1 MRINRRK
8 TAAALAAAVTAAAL
22 AACSSGGGG
31 GDTPE
36 GTEGAGI
43 DLSDKMRGAMED
55 FGVGTSFKA
64 TEPLTFGLMYRDHP
78 NYPIKQDWSIFQRLE
93 QDRNVT
99 FDIQSVPLAD
109 WQQKRSLLISS
120 GDAAD
125 LIPSTYAADVETLTS
140 GGALL
145 PVSDYLD
152 YLPNFSDKVEKW
164 GLQDDLDRL
173 RGDDGKFYV
182 LPGLLEQPK
191 PSYSIAIRAD
201 LWEEQGLEDP
211 ATWEEFAEQLKVIDE
226 AYPELDYAYTDRWSI
241 NGPIEATLQAAA
253 GNFGTEAG
261 WGYGDGV
268 TWNGSEY
275 EYTGASEGY
284 RKLVEYFSGLVADG
298 LMDPE
303 SLTQED
309 DPAIAKF
316 TTGKAAAI
324 GVNDQE
330 IVRYRTGFEE
340 AGNTEAEVR
349 QIVVPAGP
357 EGSIMDATTGG
368 QFESGIAMSAQAA
381 ERDDFVAMLQF
392 VDWLY
397 FSDEGLEF
405 AKWGVEGET
414 YTKDA
419 SGTRTLAED
428 VDWSGLNPG
437 APKLLNTDFGYYNG
451 VFSLAHGSTT
461 DLVQST
467 LREEVIE
474 FHKGMAEK
482 DVADPGPGV
491 PLNEMEREQASLLQT
506 NLQDMVM
513 TNTAQF
519 LLGDRPMSEWDAFV
533 AELEGAGMGQYVE
546 LVNGAADRAESR

>member
-8 TAAALAAAVTAAAL
+8 TAAALTAAVTAAAL

-31 GDTPE
+31 GEAPE

-55 FGVGTSFKA
+55 YGVGTSFKA

-78 NYPIKQDWSIFQRLE
+78 NYPLKQDWDILTKIEE
-93 QDRNVT
+93 QRNVT
-99 FDIQSVPLAD
+99 FDVQSVPLAD

-152 YLPNFSDKVEKW
+152 YLPNFTDKVEKW
-164 GLQDDLDRL
+164 GLQEDLDRL

-182 LPGLLEQPK
+182 LPGLHENPK

-211 ATWEEFAEQLKVIDE
+211 ETWEEFQEQLKIIDE

-241 NGPIEATLQAAA
+241 NGPIEGTLQAAS

-261 WGYGDGV
+261 WGFGDGM

-275 EYTGASEGY
+275 EYTGSSDGY
-284 RKLVEYFSGLVADG
+284 RQLVEYFSGLIAEG

-330 IVRYRTGFEE
+330 ILRYRTGFQE

-357 EGSIMDATTGG
+357 AGNMMDATTGG
-368 QFESGIAMSAQAA
+368 RFESGIALASTAA

-419 SGTRTLAED
+419 SGKRTLAED
-428 VDWSGLNPG
+428 IDINGLNPG
-437 APKLLNTDFGYYNG
+437 APKMLNTDFGYHNG
-451 VFSLAHGSTT
+451 VFMLNHGATA
-461 DLVQST
+461 DLVQSM
-467 LREEVIE
+467 LRPEVIE
-474 FHKGMAEK
+474 FLEAMSEK
-482 DVADPGPGV
+482 DVADPGPGI

-519 LLGDRPMSEWDAFV
+519 LLGDRPMSEWDAYV

-546 LVNGAADRAESR
+546 IVNGAAERAASR

>member
-1 MRINRRK
+1 MRINPRK
-8 TAAALAAAVTAAAL
+8 TAGTFAAAVTVAAL
-22 AACSSGGGG
+22 AACSSGGGAG
-31 GDTPE
+31 PE
-36 GTEGAGI
+36 GADGEGP
-43 DLSDKMRGAMED
+43 DLSDKMVGAMED

-64 TEPLTFGLMYRDHP
+64 TEPLEFGLMYRDHP
-78 NYPIKQDWSIFQRLE
+78 NYPLQADWSILTHLE
-93 QDRNVT
+93 EDRNVT
-99 FDIQSVPLAD
+99 FDIQSVPLSD

-125 LIPSTYAADVETLTS
+125 LIPSTYVADVETLTS

-152 YLPNFSDKVEKW
+152 YLPNFMDKVEKW
-164 GLQDDLDRL
+164 GLQEDLDRT
-173 RGDDGKFYV
+173 RQADGKFYV
-182 LPGLLEQPK
+182 LPGLHENPK

-211 ATWEEFAEQLKVIDE
+211 ETWEEFHQQLKIIDE
-226 AYPELDYAYTDRWSI
+226 AYPELDYAYSDRWSI
-241 NGPIEATLQAAA
+241 NGPIEATLQAAS

-261 WGYGDGV
+261 WGFGDGV
-268 TWNGSEY
+268 TWNGSEF

-284 RKLVEYFSGLVADG
+284 RELIEYFHGLIADG

-316 TTGKAAAI
+316 TTGKTAAI

-340 AGNTEAEVR
+340 AGNTGAEVR

-357 EGSIMDATTGG
+357 AGNRMDSSTGG
-368 QFESGIAMSAQAA
+368 RFESGIALSSRAA

-414 YTKDA
+414 FTREAD
-419 SGTRTLAED
+419 GTRVLAED
-428 VDWSGLNPG
+428 VDWGGLNPG

-451 VFSLAHGSTT
+451 VFSLAHGSTSE
-461 DLVQST
+461 LVQST
-467 LREEVIE
+467 LRPEVVE
-474 FHKGMAEK
+474 FLDAMNAKE
-482 DVADPGPGV
+482 VADPGPAV
-491 PLNEMEREQASLLQT
+491 AMDEMQREQASLLQT
-506 NLQDMVM
+506 NLQDMV
-513 TNTAQF
+513 TTATAQF
-519 LLGDRPMSEWDAFV
+519 LLGDRSFDDWDAFV
-533 AELEGAGMGQYVE
+533 AELQGAGMDEYVRI
-546 LVNGAADRAESR
+546 VNEAAGVAG

>member
-1 MRINRRK
+1 MRITRSK
-8 TAAALAAAVTAAAL
+8 AVAATAAAALVATL
-22 AACSSGGGG
+22 AACSSGGGE
-31 GDTPE
+31 D
-36 GTEGAGI
+36 GAEPAA
-43 DLSDKMRGAMED
+43 DLSGKSTGAMED
-55 FGVGTSFKA
+55 YDVGTSFKA

-78 NYPIKQDWSIFQRLE
+78 NYPFQADWSVFKHLE
-93 QDRNVT
+93 EDRNVS
-99 FDIQSVPLAD
+99 FEFQSVPLAD

-120 GDAAD
+120 GEAAD
-125 LIPSTYAADVETLTS
+125 IIPSTYVADVETLTS

-152 YLPNFSDKVEKW
+152 YLPHFMDKVEKW
-164 GLQDDLDRL
+164 GLQEELDRT
-173 RGDDGKFYV
+173 RSADGKFYV

-201 LWEEQGLEDP
+201 WWEEAGLEDP
-211 ATWEEFAEQLKVIDE
+211 KTWDEFTEQLEVIKE
-226 AYPELDYAYTDRWSI
+226 RHPELEYPYTERWSI
-241 NGPIEATLQAAA
+241 NGPMEATLQAAA

-268 TWNGSEY
+268 TWTGSEY

-284 RKLVEYFSGLVADG
+284 KELLTYFHDLVDKGL
-298 LMDPE
+298 LDPE
-303 SLTQED
+303 GLTQED
-309 DPAIAKF
+309 DPAIAKL
-316 TTGKAAAI
+316 TTGKVAAL

-340 AGNTEAEVR
+340 AGNKDAEIR

-357 EGSIMDATTGG
+357 AGNIMDATTGG
-368 QFESGIAMSAQAA
+368 QFESGVALSAKAA
-381 ERDDFVAMLQF
+381 ERDDFVALLQF

-397 FSDEGLEF
+397 YSDEGLEF

-419 SGTRTLAED
+419 SGTRTLADD
-428 VDWSGLNPG
+428 VDWGSLNPG

-467 LREEVIE
+467 LRQEVID
-474 FHKGMAEK
+474 FHAGMNEKEVAEQ
-482 DVADPGPGV
+482 GPGV
-491 PLNEMEREQASLLQT
+491 AMDEMQREESSLLQT
-506 NLQDMVM
+506 NLEDIVM
-513 TNTAQF
+513 TATAQF
-519 LLGDRPMSEWDAFV
+519 ILGDRPISEWDAYV
-533 AELEGAGMGQYVE
+533 AELEGAGMDRYVE
-546 LVNGAADRAESR
+546 LVNQAAGVTE